1 MSFNTSSHSNHHVY
15 SKETCKDIYTGIAYF
30 LKEADKMWKKKGSS
44 NDKKGLMYSQAAAN
58 YTTVFNTFCKHGK
71 RKEMKN
77 KETKKNNIN

>member
-1 MSFNTSSHSNHHVY
+1 
-15 SKETCKDIYTGIAYF
+15 
-30 LKEADKMWKKKGSS
+30 MWKKKGSS

>member
-1 MSFNTSSHSNHHVY
+1 
-15 SKETCKDIYTGIAYF
+15 
-30 LKEADKMWKKKGSS
+30 MWKKKGSS

-71 RKEMKN
+71 RKEKKN